1 MALDDAVPDDAA
13 KAMRQLRADLAHRL
27 ATATKATATK
37 ATATKATV
45 TKSVH
50 QAVTSGC
57 LSLDDL
63 LPDKGF
69 TRGTFVEWLGEGA
82 GCGAGFLALVAAR
95 EACREDG
102 FAVVIDTP
110 RRFYPPAAAA
120 CGLELSRLLLVRP
133 QCEKD
138 VYWAVDQ
145 ALRCPRVSAVLA
157 WPQHIPN
164 RIFRRWQLSAE
175 SGDCL
180 GLLVRP
186 ATVEPE
192 PSWAETRLRVIPR
205 ASRNDWQLTL
215 EILRCR
221 GGLHKNQLE
230 IVIDEQ
236 TGKIQSLDSRDMAS
250 SMAIAASVAEKS

>member
-1 MALDDAVPDDAA
+1 MALDDAVANDAA
-13 KAMRQLRADLAHRL
+13 TGIGQLRAELARRS
-27 ATATKATATK
+27 ANT
-37 ATATKATV
+37 
-45 TKSVH
+45 TKSVQ

-69 TRGTFVEWLGEGA
+69 ARGTFVEWLGEGA
-82 GCGAGFLALVAAR
+82 GSGAGFLALVAAR

-102 FAVVIDTP
+102 VAVVVDTQ

-120 CGLELSRLLLVRP
+120 WGLDLSRLLLVRP
-133 QCEKD
+133 ENEKD
-138 VYWAVDQ
+138 MHWAVDQ
-145 ALRCPRVSAVLA
+145 ALRCPRIFAVLA

-175 SGDCL
+175 SGGCL

-186 ATVEPE
+186 ATAQSQ

-205 ASRNDWQLTL
+205 ASQNDWQLTL

-236 TGKIQSLDSRDMAS
+236 TGKIQSFDSRDMDS
-250 SMAIAASVAEKS
+250 SMAIAASVAETP